1 LIILGAIAEQVFKDF
16 PKHLTS
22 LSETVALL
30 GRDLAD
36 RVWDIKSQLEQRI
49 SGATNKKEEKVKSK

>member
-1 LIILGAIAEQVFKDF
+1 MLVLGAIVEQVFKDF

-22 LSETVALL
+22 FSETVVLL

-49 SGATNKKEEKVKSK
+49 SGMTNKKDEKIKSR